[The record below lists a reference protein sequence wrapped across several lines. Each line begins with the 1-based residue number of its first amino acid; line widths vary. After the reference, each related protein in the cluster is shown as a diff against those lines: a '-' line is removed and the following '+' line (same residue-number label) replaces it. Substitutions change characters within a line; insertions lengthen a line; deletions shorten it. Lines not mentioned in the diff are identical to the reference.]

1 VTARTTLAVRR
12 LLTGIAYSLGPLL
25 FVLSA
30 LPASAIQ
37 QIGYQS
43 IIDFDEFDP
52 GTTVVTYGDNN
63 FTIRGGVVQAGS
75 AEFPAYS
82 SPNVYYSTGFVE
94 TSSSDGYS
102 LDGNDGWPFIGAFVT
117 PSTAPVT
124 ATFTAFPDYVSPPYL
139 PATVTTVGLAANQL
153 LEFTDLAVGTDLGLN
168 NVFAVSFSSA
178 APFAIDDLTY
188 GLPGVS
194 PGIPEPATW
203 ILMLV
208 GLGGLGL
215 ASRPAKAL
223 SGLMSRMNASSA
235 RRRRAYCGAQR
246 PAHHRLAKTSAKS

>member
-1 VTARTTLAVRR
+1 MTARTTLAVRR

-52 GTTVVTYGDNN
+52 GTTVITYGYNH
-63 FTIRGGVVQAGS
+63 FTITGGVVQAGS

-82 SPNVYYSTGFVE
+82 SPNVYYGGFIE

-102 LDGNDGWPFIGAFVT
+102 LYGADGWSFIGAFVT

-124 ATFTAFPDYVSPPYL
+124 ATFTDYPGYVSPPYL

-153 LEFTDLAVGTDLGLN
+153 LEFTDPTVT
-168 NVFAVSFSSA
+168 VFAVSFSSA

-188 GLPGVS
+188 GLPGVP

-246 PAHHRLAKTSAKS
+246 PAHHRPAKT

>member
-52 GTTVVTYGDNN
+52 GTTVVAYGDNN

-82 SPNVYYSTGFVE
+82 SPNVYYSTGFVG
-94 TSSSDGYS
+94 TSSSDGYG
-102 LDGNDGWPFIGAFVT
+102 LNAADGWPFIGAFVT

-153 LEFTDLAVGTDLGLN
+153 LEFTDPAV

-188 GLPGVS
+188 GLPGVP
-194 PGIPEPATW
+194 PGVPEPATW

-246 PAHHRLAKTSAKS
+246 PAHHRPAKT